1 MTAPLLH
8 CVRASLRSGT
18 LLPGEQQADTPAELE
33 ELAATLPEVFGT
45 ADAGCLER
53 IAQRLGVEEGG
64 SSFAEVLFLSD
75 SRLHVIQPLERRAGE
90 ALLAVS
96 PSGRSVGL
104 VLSQV
109 HARAAEL
116 EQEP

>member
-1 MTAPLLH
+1 MSTLPLRCALAS
-8 CVRASLRSGT
+8 VRQGT
-18 LLPGEQQADTPAELE
+18 LLERDPDAPAELE

-45 ADAGCLER
+45 ADVACLER
-53 IAQRLGVEEGG
+53 IAARLGGEESDGH
-64 SSFAEVLFLSD
+64 FAEVLFLSG
-75 SRLHVIQPLERRAGE
+75 SRVHVIQPLARRAGQ

-109 HARAAEL
+109 HARAAQL
-116 EQEP
+116 EEEA

>member
-1 MTAPLLH
+1 MTVALLH
-8 CVRASLRSGT
+8 CVRASLRRGV
-18 LLPGEQQADTPAELE
+18 LLPGERQAETPPELE

-53 IAQRLGVEEGG
+53 IAQRLGAEEGG
-64 SSFAEVLFLSD
+64 GSFAEVLFLSD
-75 SRLHVIQPLERRAGE
+75 SRVHVIQPLERREGE

-116 EQEP
+116 EEEP

>member
-1 MTAPLLH
+1 MTRALLSCALASMRRGLVVERDADAP
-8 CVRASLRSGT
+8 
-18 LLPGEQQADTPAELE
+18 PELE

-45 ADAGCLER
+45 ADPACLER
-53 IAQRLGVEEGG
+53 IAARLGADEQGG
-64 SSFAEVLFLSD
+64 NFAEVLFLSET
-75 SRLHVIQPLERRAGE
+75 RLHVIQPLARREGQ

-116 EQEP
+116 EEEP